1 MKQVIMVH
9 RVQINGYNL
18 IHLEMPLINSE
29 NNLILT
35 WYTNC
40 VILFGAAENQ
50 ATTMAITD
58 TKIYAPDLTLSTK
71 DNAKLLQQLKPGL
84 KRRINWNK
92 YQPKVTI
99 QRPNQCLDY
108 LIDPSF
114 QGINR
119 LFVLSFE
126 DDAHRTSYK

>member
-1 MKQVIMVH
+1 
-9 RVQINGYNL
+9 
-18 IHLEMPLINSE
+18 MPLINSE
-29 NNLILT
+29 NNLTLT

-50 ATTMAITD
+50 ATTIAITD

-71 DNAKLLQQLKPGL
+71 DNGKLLQQLKPGL

-99 QRPNQCLDY
+99 QRPNHCLDY

-126 DDAHRTSYK
+126 NDAHRTNYK